1 MIPVDLY
8 VNPMSKGKE
17 YINKSAR
24 YQKAHDANFNTPD
37 LHVRFS
43 KGDNVHTIR
52 GQDHTLNVQ
61 STIHLMG
68 NARKSYP
75 V

>member
-37 LHVRFS
+37 LHVRFR
-43 KGDNVHTIR
+43 KGTMSI
-52 GQDHTLNVQ
+52 Q
-61 STIHLMG
+61 SGGRIIL
-68 NARKSYP
+68 
-75 V
+75 